1 MIVRDVALQ
10 TNGNI
15 YKAQQEWS
23 TIPQSRFDLAPDLW
37 VEKLPSRLF
46 WEIYDHTE
54 PKGKWRGDAQPVKQ
68 FAQLYT
74 FVREVPSAIAMDLN
88 WDRDNRLH
96 TCIAL
101 SRVVHPT
108 TVNYGA
114 AARVTYG
121 EDGNLLEIVPGPV
134 KGHHSEAFLSASETR
149 DWLVVDELE
158 ELAVLLQKY
167 SWPALP
173 ERVKRALWT
182 YDYAA
187 SDYFID
193 TRWTLLSSAVEALV
207 HTRQR
212 ESTAQ
217 FVDGLIK
224 LASDV
229 GAGAITPDDA
239 NRIYDLRSSLAH
251 GQGLPQISKEE
262 DRLYVL
268 MQTVLRLTLKQ
279 AILDPTY
286 AEKFRSNK
294 AVRGHLVEPKPP
306 KDRSSYKPRAVR
318 GTRDLLPP
326 ETALWNFVESAVR
339 DVFRAYNF
347 QEIRTPIFE
356 STELFARGVGEETD
370 IVAKEMYT
378 WEDRGRAESDKGQSL
393 TLRPEATAGIVRAYI
408 EHKLGDRGLNKLY
421 CIGPMFRRERPQKGR
436 YRQFYQID
444 AEIIGPPSA
453 GSESP
458 ARDAEVLEM
467 LATLLDRLGIVG
479 WNLELNSVGCPSDR
493 AAFNEAL
500 RKALEPVVSKM
511 CVDCQRR
518 AVTNPL
524 RVFDCKVPEDQPI
537 IDTLPRISQ
546 FLDEG
551 CRKHFEA
558 VQEILT
564 KVGVPFSL
572 NDRLVRG
579 LDYYTRTAFE
589 FTHGALGAQ
598 NAILGGGR
606 YDGLSEALGG
616 PAAPG
621 IGFAIGEDRLVMSR
635 QESAE
640 SVLQKPAVYVAPLG
654 AGMNGEAARL
664 ARELRRH
671 DLVVDLGDE
680 SFRLKKS
687 FEAATK
693 AGAKY
698 ILIVGENE
706 MKADAFA
713 LKNLTTGEQISVPRA
728 ELAQR
733 IQE

>member
-1 MIVRDVALQ
+1 MI
-10 TNGNI
+10 
-15 YKAQQEWS
+15 K
-23 TIPQSRFDLAPDLW
+23 
-37 VEKLPSRLF
+37 
-46 WEIYDHTE
+46 
-54 PKGKWRGDAQPVKQ
+54 
-68 FAQLYT
+68 
-74 FVREVPSAIAMDLN
+74 
-88 WDRDNRLH
+88 
-96 TCIAL
+96 
-101 SRVVHPT
+101 
-108 TVNYGA
+108 
-114 AARVTYG
+114 
-121 EDGNLLEIVPGPV
+121 
-134 KGHHSEAFLSASETR
+134 
-149 DWLVVDELE
+149 
-158 ELAVLLQKY
+158 
-167 SWPALP
+167 
-173 ERVKRALWT
+173 
-182 YDYAA
+182 
-187 SDYFID
+187 
-193 TRWTLLSSAVEALV
+193 
-207 HTRQR
+207 
-212 ESTAQ
+212 
-217 FVDGLIK
+217 
-224 LASDV
+224 
-229 GAGAITPDDA
+229 
-239 NRIYDLRSSLAH
+239 
-251 GQGLPQISKEE
+251 
-262 DRLYVL
+262 
-268 MQTVLRLTLKQ
+268 
-279 AILDPTY
+279 
-286 AEKFRSNK
+286 
-294 AVRGHLVEPKPP
+294 
-306 KDRSSYKPRAVR
+306 AVR

-408 EHKLGDRGLNKLY
+408 EHRLGDRGLNKLY

-500 RKALEPVVSKM
+500 RKALEPVISKM

-564 KVGVPFSL
+564 KVGVQFSL

-616 PAAPG
+616 PADPG
-621 IGFAIGEDRLVMSR
+621 IGFAIGEDRLVMSL